1 MARKGILPRRKRGRT
16 TLGTHTN
23 PYMGGTTII
32 SSTTSHLLDNT
43 GSNQHGH
50 DLHARHYDATI
61 SMAAA
66 AAAAAA
72 STNHHHH
79 HHHHRSRSLSPTE
92 PPFHFANFKL
102 PEMKPKM
109 LQ

>member
-16 TLGTHTN
+16 TLGSHN
-23 PYMGGTTII
+23 PYLGSTTII
-32 SSTTSHLLDNT
+32 SSTTSHLLDGT
-43 GSNQHGH
+43 STSQHGNF
-50 DLHARHYDATI
+50 DATI

-72 STNHHHH
+72 SVNHHHH